1 MQKITIIASK
11 IVFLLLILSILSCSK
26 KQDSKSFDR
35 LSFEEKIA
43 LLNTNIK
50 KNPSDA
56 ELYYQRAKLYYSVE
70 NTKDALFDIQKA
82 IKLDKKEPK
91 YYILAADT
99 YFARGESTLA
109 FDALNQA
116 VKYDKNNIEAY
127 SKIAELSFL
136 LRDYNRAR
144 ENIDKVL
151 ELDKINAKAYF
162 QRGMIYKEIGDT
174 INAIKDYRRAT
185 EYKPDYEEVFEEL
198 ANIFADKNDPIA
210 IEYYQSTININP
222 KNVDAMYNLGRFYQD
237 HNAIQKALDLYQK
250 VLQIKPNYA
259 NAMYATGYINYVY
272 KEDYDMALDCFEK
285 TVKAD
290 SSYFEAYSMMS
301 KIYER
306 QGKNE
311 LSTKN
316 KHIADSL
323 KNIYNIAN

>member
-1 MQKITIIASK
+1 MQKFITFTINLFL
-11 IVFLLLILSILSCSK
+11 IVSLLLLASCSRQQENK
-26 KQDSKSFDR
+26 EFNK
-35 LSFEEKIA
+35 LSFEEKMA
-43 LLNTNIK
+43 LLDANIK
-50 KNPSDA
+50 NNPSDA
-56 ELYYQRAKLYYSVE
+56 ELYYERAKLYYSKE
-70 NTKDALFDIQKA
+70 NTKEALFDIQKA

-91 YYILAADT
+91 YYITAADI

-116 VKYDKNNIEAY
+116 TKYDKNNVEAY
-127 SKIAELSFL
+127 AKIAELSFL

-151 ELDKINAKAYF
+151 ELDKINAEAYF

-174 INAIKDYRRAT
+174 LNAIKDYRKAI
-185 EYKPDYEEVFEEL
+185 EYKTDYEQVFEEL
-198 ANIFADKNDPIA
+198 ANIFAAKNDPIA

-222 KNVDAMYNLGRFYQD
+222 KNIDAMYNLGQFYQD

-250 VLQIKPNYA
+250 ILQIKPNYA

-301 KIYER
+301 NIYAR
-306 QGKNE
+306 QGKQKQADE
-311 LSTKN
+311 SRA
-316 KHIADSL
+316 IADSL
-323 KNIYNIAN
+323 KNIYNKMN

>member
-1 MQKITIIASK
+1 MQKFITLTIN
-11 IVFLLLILSILSCSK
+11 LLLIVSLVLFVSCG
-26 KQDSKSFDR
+26 KQQDNKEFNK
-35 LSFEEKIA
+35 LSFEEKMA
-43 LLNTNIK
+43 LLDANIK
-50 KNPSDA
+50 NNPSDA
-56 ELYYQRAKLYYSVE
+56 ELYYERAKLYYSKE

-91 YYILAADT
+91 YYITAADI

-116 VKYDKNNIEAY
+116 VKYDKNNVEAY
-127 SKIAELSFL
+127 AKIAELSFL

-151 ELDKINAKAYF
+151 ELDKINAEAYF

-174 INAIKDYRRAT
+174 LNAIKDYRKAI
-185 EYKPDYEEVFEEL
+185 EYKTDYEQVFEEL
-198 ANIFADKNDPIA
+198 ANIFAAKNDPIA

-222 KNVDAMYNLGRFYQD
+222 KNVDAMYNLAQFYQD

-250 VLQIKPNYA
+250 ILQIKPNYA
-259 NAMYATGYINYVY
+259 NAMYATGYVNYVY
-272 KEDYDMALDCFEK
+272 KEDYDMALDCFQK

-301 KIYER
+301 LIYAK
-306 QGKNE
+306 QGKTQQANE
-311 LSTKN
+311 N
-316 KHIADSL
+316 RAIADSL
-323 KNIYNIAN
+323 KNIYHRVN

>member
-1 MQKITIIASK
+1 MQKFITLTINLFL
-11 IVFLLLILSILSCSK
+11 IVLLFVSCGK
-26 KQDSKSFDR
+26 RQDNKEFNKLSFD
-35 LSFEEKIA
+35 EKLA
-43 LLNTNIK
+43 LLDANIK
-50 KNPSDA
+50 NNPSDA
-56 ELYYQRAKLYYSVE
+56 ELYYERAKLYYSKE

-91 YYILAADT
+91 YYITAADI

-127 SKIAELSFL
+127 AKIAELSFL

-151 ELDKINAKAYF
+151 ELDKINAEAYF

-174 INAIKDYRRAT
+174 LNAIKDYRKAI
-185 EYKPDYEEVFEEL
+185 EYKTDYEQVFEEL
-198 ANIFADKNDPIA
+198 ANIFAAKNDPIA

-222 KNVDAMYNLGRFYQD
+222 KNVDAMYNLAQFYQD

-250 VLQIKPNYA
+250 ILQIKPNYA
-259 NAMYATGYINYVY
+259 NAMYATGYVNYVY
-272 KEDYDMALDCFEK
+272 KEDYDMALDCFQK

-301 KIYER
+301 LIYAK
-306 QGKNE
+306 QGKTQQANE
-311 LSTKN
+311 N
-316 KHIADSL
+316 RAIADSL
-323 KNIYNIAN
+323 KNIYHRVN

>member
-1 MQKITIIASK
+1 MQRIITLSVSIFLIVLLALACGKKEGSK
-11 IVFLLLILSILSCSK
+11 
-26 KQDSKSFDR
+26 DFDK
-35 LSFEEKIA
+35 LSFEEKMA
-43 LLNTNIK
+43 LLDANIK

-56 ELYYQRAKLYYSVE
+56 ELYYQRAKLYYQVE

-116 VKYDKNNIEAY
+116 TKYDKNNVEAY
-127 SKIAELSFL
+127 AKIAELSFL

-151 ELDKINAKAYF
+151 ELDKINAEAYF

-174 INAIKDYRRAT
+174 LNAIKDYRKAI
-185 EYKPDYEEVFEEL
+185 EYKSDYEQVFEEL
-198 ANIFADKNDPIA
+198 ANIFASKDDPIA

-222 KNVDAMYNLGRFYQD
+222 KNVDAMYNLGQFYQD

-250 VLQIKPNYA
+250 ILQIKPNYA
-259 NAMYATGYINYVY
+259 NAIYATGYINYVY

-285 TVKAD
+285 TVMAD

-301 KIYER
+301 KIYAM
-306 QGKNE
+306 Q
-311 LSTKN
+311 N
-316 KHIADSL
+316 KTEQANKSKSMADSL
-323 KNIYNIAN
+323 RNIYTQTH